1 MVSSPTGRTG
11 NPEAMSTAPMPP
23 LIDKVVLVTG
33 GARRIGAAIAQAFHA
48 RGAKVAVHYHRSATE
63 AGRLVAA
70 MNAERPASAA
80 AFGADFA
87 DLAALEALPASVI
100 GTLGALDVL
109 VNNASTFY
117 PTPVGK
123 ITPAQFDDLVGTNL
137 RAPLFL
143 CQAAAP
149 ELRRRQGLIINI
161 ADIHALRP
169 LGRHAVYCAAKAA
182 LVMLTQSL
190 ARELGPEIRVNA
202 IAPGPVMWPENG
214 VDEELRQRIVARTAL
229 KRSGSPDDIAKAAIF
244 FATDAPFVTGQ
255 VLAVDGGRLVG
266 GEDR

>member
-1 MVSSPTGRTG
+1 MAETDTL
-11 NPEAMSTAPMPP
+11 P
-23 LIDKVVLVTG
+23 LEDKVVLITG

-48 RGAKVAVHYHRSATE
+48 RGAKVAVHYHRSAAE
-63 AGRLVAA
+63 AGVLVRG
-70 MNAERPASAA
+70 MNGQRPASAA
-80 AFGADFA
+80 AFGADLA
-87 DLAALEALPASVI
+87 DLAALEVLPASVV

-123 ITPAQFDDLVGTNL
+123 ITRTQFDDLVGINL

-143 CQAAAP
+143 SQAAAP
-149 ELRRRQGLIINI
+149 ELRRSKGLILNI

-169 LGRHAVYCAAKAA
+169 LGRHTVYCAAKAA
-182 LVMLTQSL
+182 LLMLTQSL

-202 IAPGPVMWPENG
+202 IAPGPVLWPENG
-214 VDEELRQRIVARTAL
+214 VDVELQRRIVARTAL
-229 KRSGSPDDIAKAAIF
+229 KRTGSPEDVARAALF

-255 VLAVDGGRLVG
+255 VLAVDGGRLIG
-266 GEDR
+266 GEER

>member
-1 MVSSPTGRTG
+1 
-11 NPEAMSTAPMPP
+11 MPAAVP
-23 LIDKVVLVTG
+23 ALDDKVVLITG
-33 GARRIGAAIAQAFHA
+33 AARRIGAAMARAFHA
-48 RGAKVAVHYHRSATE
+48 EGAKIAVHYHRSAAE

-80 AFGADFA
+80 AFGADLA
-87 DLAALEALPASVI
+87 DLAALRVLPAEVV

-117 PTPVGK
+117 PTPVGT
-123 ITPAQFDDLVGTNL
+123 ITPAQFEDLVGTNL

-143 CQAAAP
+143 SQAAAP
-149 ELRRRQGLIINI
+149 ELKRRRGLILNI

-182 LVMLTQSL
+182 LVMLTRSL

-202 IAPGPVMWPENG
+202 IAPGPVLWPENG

-229 KRSGSPDDIAKAAIF
+229 KRSGSADDVAKAAIF
-244 FATDAPFVTGQ
+244 FATNAPFVTGQ
-255 VLAVDGGRLVG
+255 VLAVDGGRLIG

>member
-1 MVSSPTGRTG
+1 M
-11 NPEAMSTAPMPP
+11 TAAAPP
-23 LIDKVVLVTG
+23 LKDKVVLITG
-33 GARRIGAAIAQAFHA
+33 AARRIGAVLAQAFHA
-48 RGAKVAVHYHRSATE
+48 EGARVAVHYHRSAAE

-70 MNAERPASAA
+70 MNAKRPASAA
-80 AFGADFA
+80 AFGADLA
-87 DLAALEALPASVI
+87 DLKALEVLPSSVI

-117 PTPVGK
+117 PTPVGT
-123 ITPAQFDDLVGTNL
+123 ITPAQFEDLIGTNL

-143 CQAAAP
+143 SQAAAP
-149 ELRRRQGLIINI
+149 ELRRQKGLILNI
-161 ADIHALRP
+161 ADIHGLRP

-214 VDEELRQRIVARTAL
+214 VDDDLRKHIVARTAL
-229 KRSGSPDDIAKAAIF
+229 KRSGSPDDVAMAAIF
-244 FATDAPFVTGQ
+244 FATGAPFVTGQ
-255 VLAVDGGRLVG
+255 VLAVDGGRLIG

>member
-1 MVSSPTGRTG
+1 MP
-11 NPEAMSTAPMPP
+11 AAAPA
-23 LIDKVVLVTG
+23 LKDKVVLITG
-33 GARRIGAAIAQAFHA
+33 AARRIGAAMAQAFHA
-48 RGAKVAVHYHRSATE
+48 EGARVAVHYHRSAAD

-80 AFGADFA
+80 AFGANLA
-87 DLAALEALPASVI
+87 DLAALQLLPAEVI

-123 ITPAQFDDLVGTNL
+123 ITPEQFEDLVGTNL

-143 CQAAAP
+143 SQAAAP
-149 ELRRRQGLIINI
+149 ELRRRKGLILNI

-229 KRSGSPDDIAKAAIF
+229 KRSGSAEDVARAAIF
-244 FATDAPFVTGQ
+244 FASSAPFVTGQ
-255 VLAVDGGRLVG
+255 VLAVDGGRLIG

>member
-1 MVSSPTGRTG
+1 M
-11 NPEAMSTAPMPP
+11 TAAAPP
-23 LIDKVVLVTG
+23 LKDKVVLITG
-33 GARRIGAAIAQAFHA
+33 AARRIGAVIAQAFHA
-48 RGAKVAVHYHRSATE
+48 EGAKVAVHYHRSAAE

-70 MNAERPASAA
+70 LNAKRPASAA
-80 AFGADFA
+80 AFGADLA
-87 DLAALEALPASVI
+87 DLKALEFLPASVI
-100 GTLGALDVL
+100 GTLGTLDVL

-123 ITPAQFDDLVGTNL
+123 ITPAQFEDLIGTNL

-143 CQAAAP
+143 SQAAVP
-149 ELRRRQGLIINI
+149 ELRRRKGLILNI
-161 ADIHALRP
+161 ADIHGLRP

-214 VDEELRQRIVARTAL
+214 VDDDLRARIVARTAL
-229 KRSGSPDDIAKAAIF
+229 KRSGSPDDVARAAIF
-244 FATDAPFVTGQ
+244 FATGAPFVTGQ
-255 VLAVDGGRLVG
+255 VLAVDGGRLIG